1 MIQMNLPFNLLA
13 NRNNGKTSAAKITI
27 QKYYLP
33 SGKSTQINGVTS
45 DISIPSINMSLPIGE
60 SDLDNALPND
70 SIAAVNFRKTD
81 NQYFVEDSTLETL
94 RENAELRRDKS
105 NAFNYLKRNIDF
117 FKKRREQ
124 KTFSLNLTN
133 RINERFH
140 DRQASEKLNAE
151 RNSLS
156 ELSYPQRDIK
166 LKIVEDQLLQS
177 RKARGVEE
185 DENNSKEFIKPSDFD
200 LPLNE
205 TLNIVKDYLRIKVPS
220 GSALHQP
227 DKPQEI

>member
-1 MIQMNLPFNLLA
+1 M
-13 NRNNGKTSAAKITI
+13 
-27 QKYYLP
+27 
-33 SGKSTQINGVTS
+33 
-45 DISIPSINMSLPIGE
+45 
-60 SDLDNALPND
+60 
-70 SIAAVNFRKTD
+70 
-81 NQYFVEDSTLETL
+81 
-94 RENAELRRDKS
+94 
-105 NAFNYLKRNIDF
+105 
-117 FKKRREQ
+117 
-124 KTFSLNLTN
+124 TN

-140 DRQASEKLNAE
+140 DRQTSEKLNAE